1 MTGKDDYQSSED
13 LIRQARSDIE
23 SNRGLGG
30 IGNPDVASET
40 GDSQDQ
46 EMVRPA
52 DRIDSRPARTP
63 VPKTVSRRPPPPT
76 PQPVVVPAATDLKRL
91 RRGGWLAVV
100 AGVVLLIPA
109 ALTLLTFVF
118 GLIGSDPE
126 VTENVIGFVV
136 LLAMMLVPGVLL
148 IRWARRGRSR
158 SPNYPS

>member
-1 MTGKDDYQSSED
+1 MTGRDDYQSSED

-23 SNRGLGG
+23 ANRELGS
-30 IGNPDVASET
+30 IGDPDVAS
-40 GDSQDQ
+40 DAFDPQDQ

-52 DRIDSRPARTP
+52 DRIDPRPPRMP

-76 PQPVVVPAATDLKRL
+76 LQPVVVPATTDHERL
-91 RRGGWLAVV
+91 RRGGGLAMLV
-100 AGVVLLIPA
+100 GVLLLIPA

-136 LLAMMLVPGVLL
+136 LLGMMLVPGVLL